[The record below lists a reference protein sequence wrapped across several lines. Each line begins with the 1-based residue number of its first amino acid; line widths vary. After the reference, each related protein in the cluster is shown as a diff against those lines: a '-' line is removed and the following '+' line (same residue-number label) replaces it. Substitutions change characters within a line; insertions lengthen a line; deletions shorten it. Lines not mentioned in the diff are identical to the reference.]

1 MSQPGREER
10 RCNMTDP
17 KEVPP
22 RESGWTLILSSIH
35 STLNGLLKTI
45 MLVLFLLIRW
55 LRDEQIS
62 ASIKQWNWEEI
73 CLGIL
78 GKRNQCL
85 SECTLFLPFL
95 FYFIYFL
102 LFPTYGLWVKQ
113 MKPVALTAGFHLR
126 TIGESWVKLWGEH
139 WGRKL
144 LGFWWQT
151 LLVHLSAWS
160 LASACLFKVE
170 K

>member
-10 RCNMTDP
+10 MCNMDP

-22 RESGWTLILSSIH
+22 REPGWTLMLSSIH
-35 STLNGLLKTI
+35 STLNGLLKIIT
-45 MLVLFLLIRW
+45 LVLFLLSCW

-62 ASIKQWNWEEI
+62 ASIKRWNWEEI

-85 SECTLFLPFL
+85 SECTLFLPAPPLFFL
-95 FYFIYFL
+95 FPIQ
-102 LFPTYGLWVKQ
+102 GLWEKQ
-113 MKPVALTAGFHLR
+113 MKPVGLTAGFHLR
-126 TIGESWVKLWGEH
+126 MTGESWMKLWGEH

-151 LLVHLSAWS
+151 SLVHPSA
-160 LASACLFKVE
+160 
-170 K
+170 

>member
-10 RCNMTDP
+10 TCNMDP

-22 RESGWTLILSSIH
+22 REPGWTLMLSNIH
-35 STLNGLLKTI
+35 STLRGLLKTI
-45 MLVLFLLIRW
+45 TLVLCLLIRW

-62 ASIKQWNWEEI
+62 ASIKWWNWEI

-85 SECTLFLPFL
+85 SECTQFLPSF
-95 FYFIYFL
+95 FF
-102 LFPTYGLWVKQ
+102 FPFPNLWAKQ
-113 MKPVALTAGFHLR
+113 MKSVALTAGFHLR
-126 TIGESWVKLWGEH
+126 MTGESWMKLWGEH

-151 LLVHLSAWS
+151 SLVHLYAWS
-160 LASACLFKVE
+160 LASARLFKVE